1 MNSIKAVAVY
11 CGSRNGEDPR
21 YVKAAYRFGEILAQ
35 NGVRLVFGGGSV
47 GLMGAVSHGVAD
59 RNGDA
64 IGVIT
69 ENLVR
74 QEVANHRLP
83 VLEVVPSMHERK
95 QRMFELADAFVV
107 LPGGAG
113 TLDEMFEILTWKLLR
128 LHDRPIVVVD
138 EGGYWQ
144 PLATLVEHIIDQGF
158 AARQLPALYKVVSS
172 VEDVLPALSAEPPP
186 AFPSQ
191 PKRT

>member
-1 MNSIKAVAVY
+1 MTLVKAVAVY
-11 CGSRNGEDPR
+11 CGSRNGADPR
-21 YVKAAYRFGEILAQ
+21 HAEAAYRFGEILAR

-47 GLMGAVSHGVAD
+47 GLMGAVSYGVAD
-59 RNGDA
+59 HNGDA

-69 ENLVR
+69 DNLVQ
-74 QEVANHRLP
+74 QEVANKRIP

-128 LHDRPIVVVD
+128 LHDRPIVLVD
-138 EGGYWQ
+138 EGGYWR
-144 PLATLVEHIIDQGF
+144 PLVTLIDHIIAQGF
-158 AARQLPALYKVVSS
+158 AAQQLPALYKIVPT
-172 VEDVLPALSAEPPP
+172 VEDVLPALATEPAP
-186 AFPSQ
+186 ALAKQ
-191 PKRT
+191 PGRT

>member
-1 MNSIKAVAVY
+1 MISIKAVAVY
-11 CGSRNGEDPR
+11 CGSRKGADPK
-21 YVKAAYRFGEILAQ
+21 YVQAAYRLGQILAQ
-35 NGVRLVFGGGSV
+35 HDVRLVFGGGSV
-47 GLMGAVSHGVAD
+47 GLMGAVSDGVAD
-59 RNGDA
+59 HKGDA

-69 ENLVR
+69 DNLVR
-74 QEVANHRLP
+74 QEVANNRLP

-128 LHDRPIVVVD
+128 LHDRPIVLVD
-138 EGGYWQ
+138 QDGYWQ
-144 PLATLVEHIIDQGF
+144 PLLKLIERVIEQGF
-158 AARQLPALYKVVSS
+158 AAEQLPALYTVVGG

-186 AFPSQ
+186 AFPAQ

>member
-1 MNSIKAVAVY
+1 MNSVKAVAVY

-21 YVKAAYRFGEILAQ
+21 YVKMAYRFGEILAK

-59 RNGDA
+59 HNGDA

-74 QEVANHRLP
+74 QEVANNRLP

-128 LHDRPIVVVD
+128 LHDRPIVLVD

-144 PLATLVEHIIDQGF
+144 PLMTLIERIIEAGF
-158 AARQLPALYKVVSS
+158 AARQLPALYKVVGS
-172 VEDVLPALSAEPPP
+172 VEEVLPALTAEPPP

-191 PKRT
+191 PERT